1 MQKFLNKKEL
11 LVLRL
16 VSETVSVV
24 PEDFRK
30 KRCLKCFVPLFDEMA
45 FVIWDELASGKKVV
59 EILEK
64 TLQDSS
70 VCGKL
75 RLSLLP
81 DGTRDGPFH
90 MVPEERKYW
99 SIVEATGSYKM
110 GKKHGIFR
118 YVFHLH
124 SKVIREEE
132 WEDDVLKKIKTTT
145 LVGKETQIYRFFDGE
160 KGHYKEFLNGYLSEK
175 IEFKGKYIHGKH
187 EIYMR
192 DRKSKKLRTRKI
204 YCDGRLVSEQRK
216 RS

>member
-1 MQKFLNKKEL
+1 MQKFLKKREV

-16 VSETVSVV
+16 VSETVPVI
-24 PEDFRK
+24 PENFRK
-30 KRCLKCFVPLFDEMA
+30 KERLKCFIPLFDETS
-45 FVIWDELASGKKVV
+45 FVVWDELASGKKMV

-70 VCGKL
+70 VCGKI

-99 SIVEATGSYKM
+99 SIVEATGNYKM

-124 SKVIREEE
+124 SKVIREEK
-132 WEDDVLKKIKTTT
+132 WEDDALKRIKTIT
-145 LVGKETQIYRFFDGE
+145 LSGKETQIYRFFDGE
-160 KGHYKEFLNGYLSEK
+160 KGHYKEFLNGCLSEK
-175 IEFKGKYIHGKH
+175 MEFNGKYVHGKH

-192 DRKSKKLRTRKI
+192 DRRSKKLRTRKF
-204 YCDGRLVSEQRK
+204 YCDGRLVSEERK
-216 RS
+216 RL